1 MFMIRKEAA
10 MSEQIVQQLS
20 QMSIVELIALTRELE
35 LNWGVKAE
43 PFVQAQTQA
52 PQTQAPIVEE
62 KTEFDVELA
71 EIGPNK
77 INVIKTLRE
86 ITGLGL
92 KEAKEM
98 AESAPK
104 LVRQG
109 VPKAEAED
117 VKTKLEA
124 TGAKV
129 VLK

>member
-1 MFMIRKEAA
+1 

-20 QMSIVELIALTRELE
+20 QMSIVEIIALTKTLE
-35 LNWGVKAE
+35 QKWGVKAE
-43 PFVQAQTQA
+43 PFVQAQA
-52 PQTQAPIVEE
+52 PQTQTQTPVVEE

-77 INVIKTLRE
+77 VNVIKAIRE
-86 ITGLGL
+86 ITGIGL

-98 AESAPK
+98 AEAAPK

-117 VKTKLEA
+117 VKAKLEA
-124 TGAKV
+124 AGAKV

>member
-1 MFMIRKEAA
+1 
-10 MSEQIVQQLS
+10 
-20 QMSIVELIALTRELE
+20 MSIVELIALTRELE
-35 LNWGVKAE
+35 LKWGVKAE